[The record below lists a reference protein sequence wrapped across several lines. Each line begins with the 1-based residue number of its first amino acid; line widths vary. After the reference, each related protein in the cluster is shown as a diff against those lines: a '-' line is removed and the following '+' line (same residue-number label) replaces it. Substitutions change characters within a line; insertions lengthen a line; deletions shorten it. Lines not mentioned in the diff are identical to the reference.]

1 MKNEK
6 ILKVYINKKSILIN
20 INKDSKIYSSI
31 SSEFDITIIRIDE
44 DDINDFLE
52 IDENIFKDKQSLL
65 IKMIIY
71 LYYIFQMEKKQK
83 YQMVME

>member
-1 MKNEK
+1 LKNEK